1 MQLTKLITIFALTT
15 EYQNRLSR
23 LGIDFSK
30 PITFIFE
37 DLLNLTE
44 FLYAESEKDE
54 LDRFRKELNRLKNP
68 TN

>member
-23 LGIDFSK
+23 LGIDHNQ
-30 PITFIFE
+30 PIAIIF
-37 DLLNLTE
+37 DALLNLTE
-44 FLYAESEKDE
+44 FLYEESEKDE
-54 LDRFRKELNRLKNP
+54 LDRFRKELNRLKHP